1 MSTIYY
7 NLKRHH
13 LSARQDR
20 RLDKVATLGPVIG
33 DIERIAKDEMRDIT
47 NEDSIAVIRKHLKGI
62 NELLSLAEN
71 SPTSEIAQRKAIF
84 LEEKGLLEYFLPQ
97 QLTSDEVRRIV
108 NQNQLTSM
116 KDAMPYFKHHY
127 AGRFDGN
134 LISKAF
140 R

>member
-13 LSARQDR
+13 LSARKDR
-20 RLDKVATLGPVIG
+20 RTDKVATLGPVIA
-33 DIERIAKDEMRDIT
+33 DIERIGKDEQRDIT
-47 NEDSIAVIRKHLKGI
+47 NEDSIAVIRKHLKGVI
-62 NELLSLAEN
+62 ENGRLADEGHN
-71 SPTSEIAQRKAIF
+71 ALALIASR
-84 LEEKGLLEYFLPQ
+84 EEQALLEYFLPA
-97 QLTSDEVRRIV
+97 QLTSVEVSKIIQ
-108 NQNQLTSM
+108 QNQLTSM

-127 AGRFDGN
+127 PGRFDGN